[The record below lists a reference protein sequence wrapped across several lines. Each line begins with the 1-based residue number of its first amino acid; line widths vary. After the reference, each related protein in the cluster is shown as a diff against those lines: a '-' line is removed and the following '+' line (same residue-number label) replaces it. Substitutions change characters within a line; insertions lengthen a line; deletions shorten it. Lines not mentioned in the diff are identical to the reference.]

1 MGVTTEVIKNQN
13 NPYANVNIKNSNGR
27 TRYFQVPTQN
37 ADSFAIQYKKHDK
50 KGSTITNIAFAASI
64 VAGVLTAN
72 ALTKNI
78 ENKFLKFAIGAFGGV
93 ITSSASIMAC
103 DNYLENKQNSI
114 IANNGAKEVYFEA

>member
-1 MGVTTEVIKNQN
+1 MGITTEVIKNQN

-50 KGSTITNIAFAASI
+50 KGATITNIAFAASV
-64 VAGVLTAN
+64 VAGV
-72 ALTKNI
+72 
-78 ENKFLKFAIGAFGGV
+78 LKFAIGAFGGV
-93 ITSSASIMAC
+93 IASSASIMAC
-103 DNYLENKQNSI
+103 DKFLENKQNSI